1 VLFSKV
7 FANTLYPGLFAKVFI
22 YGEKIML
29 VFDKVN
35 RVYPDGTQ
43 AVKNVS
49 VHLEKGEFCVLLGPS
64 GAGKSTLMNMVNGL
78 VEPSSGEIILDGGV
92 LNKKNLQLI
101 QRSVSMI
108 HQQLYLIPRLSV
120 LHNVLTG
127 ILPTA
132 NFWTSLV
139 KSFPVKDQQ
148 RAFEP
153 LSEVGL
159 EEKHLMRR
167 ASALSGGQQQRVA
180 IARAFMANP
189 KVVLADEP
197 VASLDPAMSR
207 SVLNSLKHAAQ
218 TNGATVLCTL
228 HQIDYALE
236 FADRIVALREGEVF
250 FDGHPS
256 DMDEDVQKRLY
267 EIEHETKEKMQK
279 NHQKA
284 LEDSLSFELK
294 IKAVA

>member
-1 VLFSKV
+1 
-7 FANTLYPGLFAKVFI
+7 
-22 YGEKIML
+22 
-29 VFDKVN
+29 
-35 RVYPDGTQ
+35 
-43 AVKNVS
+43 
-49 VHLEKGEFCVLLGPS
+49 
-64 GAGKSTLMNMVNGL
+64 
-78 VEPSSGEIILDGGV
+78 
-92 LNKKNLQLI
+92 
-101 QRSVSMI
+101 MI

-148 RAFEP
+148 RAFEL

-250 FDGHPS
+250 L
-256 DMDEDVQKRLY
+256 MA
-267 EIEHETKEKMQK
+267 I
-279 NHQKA
+279 HQTWTRTFREACMK
-284 LEDSLSFELK
+284 LSMKPKKKYKKTIKKPLK
-294 IKAVA
+294 TLSPLNSK